1 MDYKIPLKGLKG
13 EQKDIAES
21 INRIGDGLDAAVEA
35 GMKNERLKTD
45 LITNVSHDIKTP
57 LTSIINYIDLM
68 KRENIQDPK
77 IQSYLE
83 VLEAKAPVS
92 YTHLL
97 LIMKPEMILRVKL
110 MLQLIRI

>member
-1 MDYKIPLKGLKG
+1 
-13 EQKDIAES
+13 
-21 INRIGDGLDAAVEA
+21 
-35 GMKNERLKTD
+35 MKNERLKTD

-83 VLEAKAPVS
+83 VLEAKAQRLKTLTRRRGGGIQGQQRQRSAELYEAEPDGND
-92 YTHLL
+92 
-97 LIMKPEMILRVKL
+97 PADQR
-110 MLQLIRI
+110 RICREI